1 MRPLLARLVILAT
14 VLFVALAVSPTGSPT
29 LVIAGIAAVLAAAA
43 IAVRAA
49 AVVVGARRLTIGA
62 RSREH
67 KSGLAETPEPK
78 HPATAGRPRTRAPSA
93 RPLAA

>member
-1 MRPLLARLVILAT
+1 MRPLLARLVMLTT
-14 VLFVALAVSPTGSPT
+14 VVFVALAVTQTASPT
-29 LVIAGIAAVLAAAA
+29 LMIAGIAAVLVAAA

-49 AVVVGARRLTIGA
+49 AVVVGARRLSIGA
-62 RSREH
+62 RSRQH
-67 KSGLAETPEPK
+67 RNGLVETPEPK

>member
-1 MRPLLARLVILAT
+1 MLTT
-14 VLFVALAVSPTGSPT
+14 VAFVALAVSPSGSPT
-29 LVIAGIAAVLAAAA
+29 LVIAGIAAVLVAAA
-43 IAVRAA
+43 IAVRSA

-67 KSGLAETPEPK
+67 RSGLADTPEPK
-78 HPATAGRPRTRAPSA
+78 HPGTAGRPRPRAPSA